1 MKHKK
6 IPLVKNIVDP
16 KASRR
21 KKDFHMMIGIVGV
34 MIMMIFYIW
43 MQIKSD
49 DTLREN
55 LKLEADLRKLRMENQ
70 ERQAEVIRL
79 SEFGRI
85 TRIAR
90 DELGMVMLQ
99 NENIEIIQK

>member
-1 MKHKK
+1 MKYKK

-16 KASRR
+16 KAIRR
-21 KKDFHMMIGIVGV
+21 NKDFHLMIGIVV
-34 MIMMIFYIW
+34 IMILMIFYIW
-43 MQIKSD
+43 MQIKVD

-55 LKLEADLRKLRMENQ
+55 LKSETDLGQLRMENQ
-70 ERQAEVIRL
+70 ELQAEVIRL

-90 DELGMVMLQ
+90 EELGMVMLQ
-99 NENIEIIQK
+99 NENIENIQK